1 MARSRSRQPLVIVG
15 GVYRERCAK
24 PSWDE
29 IFGSG
34 GRAAS
39 SLARMGA
46 SVALF
51 AYADEMARGSM
62 EARAA
67 LERFTFHPRPIERS
81 ISFDY
86 LHGLDTPRISAMHE
100 PLPPIKLRAP
110 LVVRFGMLEGDA
122 IVKAEKAVY
131 DPQSATSPQSFA
143 ANGSESSVLAI
154 VLNRSEAILLT
165 GLANGS
171 VPDLA
176 RALRK
181 RERAQAVVIK
191 MGALGAFVS
200 EGSKTAQIP
209 VYQSSQVWKIGS
221 GDAFVA
227 EFSHQWLIEGRSAI
241 ESADLASRATAFFCE
256 KRAFATQ
263 AELDA
268 YTPRPLK
275 VSARF
280 RKGYRP
286 TVYLAGPFFTL
297 ADLWMIEQVRASLTA
312 MGLSVFSPYH
322 NIGHGSAHDVV
333 LKDLDAIQKAD
344 LVFAVGD
351 GLDSGT
357 MYEIGYARSRDK
369 PVIVYCESETE
380 EAMKM
385 MLGSGCILCEDF
397 VSAIYRSV
405 WVATAL

>member
-1 MARSRSRQPLVIVG
+1 MARSRSRQTLAIVG

-39 SLARMGA
+39 SLARMG
-46 SVALF
+46 VPIALH
-51 AYADEMARGSM
+51 AYADEMARESM
-62 EARAA
+62 TARAA
-67 LERFTFHPRPIERS
+67 LERFAFHPTQIERT

-86 LHGLDTPRISAMHE
+86 LHGLDTPRISAVHE
-100 PLPPIKLRAP
+100 SLEPIKLSAP
-110 LVVRFGMLEGDA
+110 RVVRFGMFEGDA
-122 IVKAEKAVY
+122 IVRAEKAVY
-131 DPQSATSPQSFA
+131 DPQSATSPRSFA
-143 ANGSESSVLAI
+143 ANGSEASVLAI
-154 VLNRSEAILLT
+154 VLNRWEAIRLT
-165 GLANGS
+165 GLASGS
-171 VPDLA
+171 VANLA
-176 RALRK
+176 RVLRA

-200 EGSKTAQIP
+200 EGRKTAHIP
-209 VYQSSQVWKIGS
+209 LYQSSQVWKIGS
-221 GDAFVA
+221 GDTFVA
-227 EFSHQWLIEGRSAI
+227 EFSHRWLTEGRSAI
-241 ESADLASRATAFFCE
+241 ESADLASRATAYFCE
-256 KRAFATQ
+256 KRTFAAQ

-268 YTPRPLK
+268 YTPEPLK

-297 ADLWMIEQVRASLTA
+297 ANLWMIEQARASLTA
-312 MGLSVFSPYH
+312 MGLKVFSPYH
-322 NIGHGSAHDVV
+322 DIGHGSADDVV
-333 LKDLDAIQKAD
+333 SRDLDAINEVD

-369 PVIVYCESETE
+369 PVIVYCENEPQ
-380 EAMKM
+380 EALKM
-385 MLGSGCILCEDF
+385 IFGSGCTVCQDF

-405 WVATAL
+405 WLAAAL